1 MQPGVAYEPTAFMA
15 TALES
20 NALRLENFNSSA
32 FHLELKHRDT
42 FSRGSHRNNCS
53 GTGESGP
60 QLPTERVLRKYRED
74 ALVVLVA
81 MLARLGGKK
90 GEPGL
95 FTFASTP
102 AQMILAM
109 ADEIDGTLQD
119 QVA

>member
-1 MQPGVAYEPTAFMA
+1 MSRLLSWLPPFEF
-15 TALES
+15 

-53 GTGESGP
+53 GIGESGP
-60 QLPTERVLRKYRED
+60 QTSNRARSRKYRED

-81 MLARLGGKK
+81 VLAKLGRKK

-95 FTFASTP
+95 FTFASTL
-102 AQMILAM
+102 AQMNLSM
-109 ADEIDGTLQD
+109 ADEIDGALQD